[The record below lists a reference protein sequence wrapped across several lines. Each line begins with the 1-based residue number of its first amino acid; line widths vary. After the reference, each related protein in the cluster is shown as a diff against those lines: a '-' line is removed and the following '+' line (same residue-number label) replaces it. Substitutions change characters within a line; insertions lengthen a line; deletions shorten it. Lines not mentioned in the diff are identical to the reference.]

1 MTWLASVK
9 PGDKVA
15 ISTGYR
21 SYALGVVDRLT
32 NTQIITGAGT
42 RFRRSDGRKVGST
55 DWCASYLVEPTPDV
69 VEHVARKRAIAR
81 LRAVKWEDLP
91 LSKLGDVL
99 AVIQ

>member
-1 MTWLASVK
+1 LA
-9 PGDKVA
+9 PGFAQIEDCKAAV
-15 ISTGYR
+15 SEHGG
-21 SYALGVVDRLT
+21 GVILVSARP
-32 NTQIITGAGT
+32 N
-42 RFRRSDGRKVGST
+42 
-55 DWCASYLVEPTPDV
+55 WCASYLVEPTPDV